1 MLDPLRLGLTKMSSG
16 CGHAA
21 PKDPSRK
28 APSRDYSR
36 WYQWLWP
43 HRPQLLPC
51 RAGFRRRHR
60 DRRGKRP
67 DRYEDS
73 CASAQVRQHPR
84 STRQG
89 RHCRR
94 QRDHRRW
101 HRHLPRLRRAR
112 PGQPALGQ
120 ARRRRRP
127 RVHGL
132 LQGRRELWQ
141 AHHRRRQ
148 EGHHLRACQGRGH
161 HHRDGRQPPGLRP
174 GDGPHHLQRLVHDEL
189 PRDADGT
196 ITDDGRVRA
205 SVPTIKALSEAGAR
219 VVVCAHLGRPKG
231 APEAKYSLAPVAR
244 RLQDLLATRVVF
256 ATDTVG
262 ESARSAATGLGDGQ
276 ILLLENLRFNPG
288 ETSKDDDVRDAFAD
302 ELASLA
308 EVFVS
313 DGFGVVHR
321 KQASVYDVAQ
331 RLPHAVGGL
340 VQTEVEVLK
349 RLTESVERPYAVM
362 LGGAKVSDKLGV
374 IANLLQ
380 TADRLLIGGGMVFT
394 FLAAQ
399 GHEVGKSLLEADQ
412 IDVVKGYLAQA
423 QERGVEIILPT
434 DIVAATAFSAEAEH
448 SVVDAHSIPADRI
461 GLDIGP
467 ESAKAFAAKL
477 VDARTVF
484 WNGPM
489 GAFEMAPYAAGTK
502 VVAQALVE
510 ATSKGALTVIGGGDS
525 AAAVRQLGFADSQFG
540 HISTGGGAS
549 LEYLEGKALPGLTV
563 LEG

>member
-1 MLDPLRLGLTKMSSG
+1 MNTAHDLISAD
-16 CGHAA
+16 
-21 PKDPSRK
+21 
-28 APSRDYSR
+28 
-36 WYQWLWP
+36 
-43 HRPQLLPC
+43 LL
-51 RAGFRRRHR
+51 
-60 DRRGKRP
+60 RGKRVL
-67 DRYEDS
+67 
-73 CASAQVRQHPR
+73 VRSDLNVP
-84 STRQG
+84 
-89 RHCRR
+89 
-94 QRDHRRW
+94 
-101 HRHLPRLRRAR
+101 L
-112 PGQPALGQ
+112 
-120 ARRRRRP
+120 
-127 RVHGL
+127 
-132 LQGRRELWQ
+132 
-141 AHHRRRQ
+141 
-148 EGHHLRACQGRGH
+148 
-161 HHRDGRQPPGLRP
+161 
-174 GDGPHHLQRLVHDEL
+174 
-189 PRDADGT
+189 DAAGT

-205 SVPTIKALSEAGAR
+205 SVPTIKALSEVGAR

-231 APEAKYSLAPVAR
+231 VPEARYSLAPVAR
-244 RLQDLLATRVVF
+244 RLEELLGAPVAF

-262 ESARSAATGLGDGQ
+262 ESARSAVAGLADGQ
-276 ILLLENLRFNPG
+276 VALLENLRFNPG
-288 ETSKDDDVRDAFAD
+288 ETSKDDAVRGAFAD

-308 EVFVS
+308 DVFVS

-331 RLPHAVGGL
+331 RMPNAVGGL
-340 VQTEVEVLK
+340 VQKEVEVLR
-349 RLTESVERPYAVM
+349 RLTESVERPYAVV

-412 IDVVKGYLAQA
+412 IDVVKGYLAKA
-423 QERGVEIILPT
+423 QELGVEIILPT
-434 DIVAATAFSAEAEH
+434 DIVAATAFSADAEH
-448 SVVDAHSIPADRI
+448 SVVDANSIPADRI

-489 GAFEMAPYAAGTK
+489 GAFEMAPYAAGTQ

-510 ATSKGALTVIGGGDS
+510 ATAKGALTVIGGGDS
-525 AAAVRQLGFADSQFG
+525 AAAVRQLGFDDSQFG

-563 LEG
+563 LES